1 MVHVHPYNSRLHF
14 LAFDLGAESGRAMLG
29 HLTGDRLAVT
39 PVHRFVNTPLRVDGT
54 LRWDVD
60 DLWLQMRHALTLTSG
75 TLTSVGVDTW
85 GCDYALLDAHGALV
99 EPPYHYRDHRTD
111 GVMDRVLARLD
122 RTQVYETTGVQF
134 LPFNTLFQ
142 LAAATDAR
150 PSALERAAAFLT
162 IPDLFNY
169 WLTGRIANEYT
180 NATTTQCVD
189 ARQRTWSM
197 PLIEALGLPQH
208 LFGPIVE
215 PGTVL
220 GQMRVIA
227 GNHTGIPVVAPA
239 CHDTGSAVAAVAT
252 GGDTAFLSSGTW
264 SLLGAEVP
272 APVITPLAAALNFT
286 NEGGVCGTTRLL
298 KNIGGLWLLQA
309 CRRDWAAEGMD
320 LSYETL
326 VAGAESAS
334 AFGPMIDPDH
344 PSFLNPEHM
353 PRAIA
358 DYCRRTSQSV
368 PPTPAIVAR
377 TIFESLALTYR
388 MVVEGLEEVSGLSIR
403 QVRVIGGGAR
413 NRLLNQLTADATG
426 RAVLA
431 GPVEATALG
440 NIAMQMLATGHVP
453 SLVVARD
460 IIEQSFPP
468 ARYEPTRT
476 DRWEAQYERFRGI
489 VASAR

>member
-1 MVHVHPYNSRLHF
+1 
-14 LAFDLGAESGRAMLG
+14 MLG

-39 PVHRFVNTPLRVDGT
+39 PVHRFANTPLRVDGT

-60 DLWLQMRHALTLTSG
+60 DLWLEMRRALTLTPG
-75 TLTSVGVDTW
+75 PLTSIGVDTW
-85 GCDYALLDAHGALV
+85 GCDYALLDAQGALV
-99 EPPYHYRDHRTD
+99 ERPYHYRDHRTD

-122 RTQVYETTGVQF
+122 RSRVYETTGVQF
-134 LPFNTLFQ
+134 LPFNTIFQ
-142 LAAATDAR
+142 LAAAVDAQPTTLDR
-150 PSALERAAAFLT
+150 ASAFAT

-169 WLTGRIANEYT
+169 RLTGRIANEYT
-180 NATTTQCVD
+180 NATTTQCID
-189 ARQRTWSM
+189 ARQRTWAV
-197 PLIEALGLPQH
+197 PLIEALGLPRH
-208 LFGPIVE
+208 LFGAIVE

-220 GQMRVIA
+220 GPMREPA
-227 GNHTGIPVVAPA
+227 GSHQGVPVVAPA

-272 APVITPLAAALNFT
+272 APVITAQAASLNFT

-309 CRRDWAAEGMD
+309 CRRDWAAEGVD

-326 VAGAESAS
+326 VAGAEAAP
-334 AFGPMIDPDH
+334 AFGAMIDPDH

-358 DYCRRTSQSV
+358 DYCRRTAQPV
-368 PPTPAIVAR
+368 PATPAHVAR
-377 TIFESLALTYR
+377 ALFESLALTYR
-388 MVVEGLEEVSGLSIR
+388 MVIEWLEEVSGLSIR

-413 NRLLNQLTADATG
+413 NGLLNQLTADVTG
-426 RAVLA
+426 RVVLA

-440 NIAMQMLATGHVP
+440 NIAMQMLATGHAP
-453 SLVVARD
+453 SLVVARE

-468 ARYEPTRT
+468 ARFEPTGT
-476 DRWEAQYERFRGI
+476 HRWDAQYARFRDI
-489 VASAR
+489 VASAGRCTW